1 VSDKKIPVPK
11 WWKNTYFAIA
21 VILFIVGICGLPFVG
36 GENAIRDPG
45 QQPDSGLVIIYWVAA
60 IVMLVNGVISHRA
73 TVQHYREQVDGE
85 Y

>member
-1 VSDKKIPVPK
+1 VKEKKLPVPK

-21 VILFIVGICGLPFVG
+21 AVLLVVGICGLPFIG
-36 GENAIRDPG
+36 GERAIRDPG

-60 IVMLVNGVISHRA
+60 VVMLVNGVISHRA
-73 TVQHYREQVDGE
+73 TVQHYREQVEGD